1 MATPA
6 RILTPI
12 GNSVDAYRSRWLAEK
27 SAHYEH
33 LWRLIHIQ
41 EAVVVSLGACVAT
54 RLLAL
59 WSADAEMLPQLNKLR
74 SLLTGYSDDDENF
87 NEKRTAA
94 ESCFSG
100 SINAWVNLLSW
111 VARSVSPNSNC
122 EYVKAVGSYL
132 TMPPPQ
138 NRELAFL
145 PSFRGISPNVS
156 AYEAAELPRI
166 RRFEAINVLRNKIAH
181 VPLPYEQ
188 LQPLHLGLQREVF
201 SALHEDYRPE
211 NTDLN
216 SVKWFSVLRGKLATR
231 ACIING
237 SEKTENTG
245 IEVGSED
252 GVIFESGLNSEL
264 RWAIAPFI
272 RPNAELKVS
281 VLFRVPDFDPTEERL
296 KIEYH
301 RFAAESNAVKEENL
315 AASCLRDWHLQ
326 KPPVLIPVEPVV
338 EATAHVPEPE
348 NVTPTFS
355 SDPAVDAPTPTPR
368 IESAEPE
375 RTPIIGPFATKSAA
389 INAFR
394 VGDFDYAIE
403 LLLKVKSE
411 YSHMWNDAMAQKLG
425 QAYLRHAVE
434 DFALTDDERR
444 GFLDSAETYL
454 KASLRHR
461 DEEYQAAAHY
471 ELSKVAYRRFK
482 LNRDAEFMRKAKE
495 EIEAALQLVAETR
508 FLTWLEYLE
517 REDAS

>member
-12 GNSVDAYRSRWLAEK
+12 GNAVDAYRSRWLAEK

-59 WSADAEMLPQLNKLR
+59 WGANTEKLPQLNKLR
-74 SLLTGYSDDDENF
+74 SLLTGYSDDEESF
-87 NEKRTAA
+87 NEKRSAA

-100 SINAWVNLLSW
+100 SINAWVSLLSW
-111 VARSVSPNSNC
+111 VARSVSPNSDC
-122 EYVKAVGSYL
+122 AYVKAVGSYL
-132 TMPPPQ
+132 TATPGQ
-138 NRELAFL
+138 NPELAFL
-145 PSFRGISPNVS
+145 PSFRGISPNVN

-188 LQPLHLGLQREVF
+188 LEKLHLGLQREVF

-216 SVKWFSVLRGKLATR
+216 SIKWFSVLRGKLATR

-237 SEKTENTG
+237 SDKTENNG
-245 IEVGSED
+245 ITVGSED
-252 GVIFESGLNSEL
+252 GVIFESGLSSEL
-264 RWAIAPFI
+264 KWSIAPFI

-326 KPPVLIPVEPVV
+326 KLPASPRIVELPPEVI
-338 EATAHVPEPE
+338 AQTPEPE
-348 NVTPTFS
+348 RAVPTLPVDTTTES
-355 SDPAVDAPTPTPR
+355 TIPALPHEVL
-368 IESAEPE
+368 EPE
-375 RTPIIGPFATKSAA
+375 PAQIGPFATKSAA

-394 VGDFDYAIE
+394 QGDFEQAIE
-403 LLLKVKSE
+403 LLLKVKNE

-434 DFALTDDERR
+434 DNMTDETRLS
-444 GFLDSAETYL
+444 FLRDAETYL

-461 DEEYQAAAHY
+461 DEEYRGIAHY

-482 LNRDAEFMRKAKE
+482 FTGDHEFMTKAKQ
-495 EIEAALQLVAETR
+495 EIESALQIVAETR

-517 REDAS
+517 RADAE

>member
-27 SAHYEH
+27 NAHYEH

-59 WSADAEMLPQLNKLR
+59 WAANAETLPRLNKLR
-74 SLLTGYSDDDENF
+74 SLLTGYSDDEESF
-87 NEKRTAA
+87 NEKRSAA

-111 VARSVSPNSNC
+111 VARSVSPNSDC
-122 EYVKAVGSYL
+122 AYVKAVGSYL
-132 TMPPPQ
+132 TASPEQ

-216 SVKWFSVLRGKLATR
+216 SVRWFPVLRGKLATR

-237 SEKTENTG
+237 SEKTENNG
-245 IEVGSED
+245 ITVGSED
-252 GVIFESGLNSEL
+252 GVIFESGLSSEL
-264 RWAIAPFI
+264 RWSISPFI

-326 KPPVLIPVEPVV
+326 KPP
-338 EATAHVPEPE
+338 
-348 NVTPTFS
+348 
-355 SDPAVDAPTPTPR
+355 APTPIAEPPPEVIAQTT
-368 IESAEPE
+368 EPE
-375 RTPIIGPFATKSAA
+375 RAVPTLPVDGITEATIPALPHEVLEPEPSPIGPFATKSAA

-394 VGDFDYAIE
+394 QGDFEQAIE
-403 LLLKVKSE
+403 LLLKVKNE

-434 DFALTDDERR
+434 DNMTDETRLS
-444 GFLDSAETYL
+444 FLSDAEIHL

-461 DEEYQAAAHY
+461 DEEYQAIAHY

-482 LNRDAEFMRKAKE
+482 LTGDHEFMIKAKQ
-495 EIEAALQLVAETR
+495 EIESALQIVAETR

-517 REDAS
+517 RADAE